1 MKKRY
6 ISIFLIIITVAALLT
21 YHLFPRNM
29 KDLVLEDRNIV
40 DSVKVY
46 SFDTEMETAKM
57 IDLVDGELASFLSLL
72 NDTNAHIKI
81 AKKEYF
87 HSTKYYR
94 IFVHE
99 AGVGTRSTL
108 CDIEFYYQENIIT
121 VNGVQYAINDPKFP
135 EYLDVLFEH

>member
-6 ISIFLIIITVAALLT
+6 ISIFLIIITVAVLLT
-21 YHLFPRNM
+21 YHLYPR
-29 KDLVLEDRNIV
+29 DLKSIVLEDRAIV

-46 SFDTEMETAKM
+46 AFDTETEEAKM
-57 IDLVDGELASFLSLL
+57 IDLIDGKLASFLSLL
-72 NDTNAHIKI
+72 NNTDAHLKI

-99 AGVGTRSTL
+99 AGVGTRSKL

-121 VNGVQYAINDPKFP
+121 VNGVQYAINDPRFP
-135 EYLDVLFEH
+135 EYLEILFEH